1 MCLAKIYLKSDS
13 QDELLLE
20 NVAAIE
26 ISDQKLTLSTI
37 LMETKEIEAKIKKV
51 DFANSK
57 VILEPVR

>member
-1 MCLAKIYLKSDS
+1 MCLAKIYLKNDS

-26 ISDQKLTLSTI
+26 ISGQKLTLSTI

>member
-13 QDELLLE
+13 RDELLLE

-26 ISDQKLTLSTI
+26 IADQKLTLSTI

-57 VILEPVR
+57 VILETV

>member
-26 ISDQKLTLSTI
+26 ISGQKLTLSTI
-37 LMETKEIEAKIKKV
+37 LMETKEIEAKIKKI
-51 DFANSK
+51 DFTNSR
-57 VILEPVR
+57 VILEQVR